1 MKVAVIQSN
10 YIPWKGYFDIINDV
24 DLFIF
29 YDDVQ
34 YTKND
39 WRNRNQIRTHQG
51 LEWLTIPVGENIN
64 RVISDVNIPTA
75 HWQKKHWKSLQQ
87 NYGKAPFFKMYQSF
101 FEELY
106 INHKWESLSALNQF
120 IIKHISTEF
129 LGITTQ
135 FTSSENYNI
144 NGKKLDR
151 LLNLLQY
158 VGTKEYI
165 SGISAQS
172 YIEESIFAKLNI
184 KLTYK
189 DYSNYPKYNQLYAP
203 FYHNVSILDILF
215 NCGPE
220 APYYI
225 WGWRTTNN

>member
-39 WRNRNQIRTHQG
+39 WRNRNQIKTHQG
-51 LEWLTIPVGENIN
+51 LEWLTIPVGENID
-64 RVISDVNIPTA
+64 RTIADVNIPTKY
-75 HWQKKHWKSLQQ
+75 WQKKHWKSLQQ
-87 NYGKAPFFKMYQSF
+87 NYSKAPFFKKYQDF

-106 INHKWESLSALNQF
+106 IGHKWHNLSDLNQF
-120 IIKHISTEF
+120 IIKYISTEF
-129 LGITTQ
+129 LGITTT
-135 FTSSENYNI
+135 FDNSKNYHLD
-144 NGKKLDR
+144 GKKLDK

-158 VGTKEYI
+158 VKAEEYV
-165 SGISAQS
+165 SGINAQS
-172 YIEESIFAKLNI
+172 YIEESVFSELNI

-189 DYSNYPKYNQLYAP
+189 DYSNYPKYNQLHTP

-215 NCGPE
+215 NCGPD
-220 APYYI
+220 ASHYI
-225 WGWRTTNN
+225 WGWRSNN